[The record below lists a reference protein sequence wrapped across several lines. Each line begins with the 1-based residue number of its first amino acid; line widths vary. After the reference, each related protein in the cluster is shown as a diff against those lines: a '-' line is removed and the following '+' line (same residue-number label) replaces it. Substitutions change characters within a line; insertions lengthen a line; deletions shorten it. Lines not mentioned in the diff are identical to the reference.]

1 MGGSEVDPLRFGG
14 CGVVLNCTFWG
25 PRLAVPLNW
34 SDGDFLTG
42 AEARVRF
49 FV

>member
-1 MGGSEVDPLRFGG
+1 MDESEVYPLRFGG
-14 CGVVLNCTFWG
+14 RCVVSNCLIWG

-42 AEARVRF
+42 AEAGVGF
-49 FV
+49 SV